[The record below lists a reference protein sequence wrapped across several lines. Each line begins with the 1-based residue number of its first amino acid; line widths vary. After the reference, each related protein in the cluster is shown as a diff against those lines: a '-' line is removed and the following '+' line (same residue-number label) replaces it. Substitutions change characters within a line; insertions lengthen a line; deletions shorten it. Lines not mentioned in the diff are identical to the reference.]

1 MSRRSLV
8 PNDAQPAGTVIAVGW
23 DRPLR
28 TFFAQ
33 VLRIDDDGEDDVI
46 VWVGTACEELTT
58 AAAAVAVVAPYAD
71 IPTDLAAQLETDR
84 LKTLGSFD
92 GGQQRD
98 ARRFLDRNRDR

>member
-8 PNDAQPAGTVIAVGW
+8 PNDAQPAGTSIAVGW
-23 DRPLR
+23 DRPLQ

-33 VLRIDDDGEDDVI
+33 VLRTDDHGEDDVI
-46 VWVGTACEELTT
+46 IWVGTALKELIT
-58 AAAAVAVVAPYAD
+58 ATAAVAAVAPYAD

-92 GGQQRD
+92 GKQQRD
-98 ARRFLDRNRDR
+98 ARRFLDRNR